1 MIFWRDICG
10 SHTKLSIILASG
22 YKIITNGSLLGTLV
36 STINIE
42 KLITH
47 SKLIIVGCTLV
58 AMIDIE
64 RLIIHFQN

>member
-1 MIFWRDICG
+1 MIFWRDISG
-10 SHTKLSIILASG
+10 SHTKLSIASG
-22 YKIITNGSLLGTLV
+22 YTIITNGSLLGTLV

-64 RLIIHFQN
+64 RLIIRFRN